1 MFGSPCVYEC
11 VAQYG
16 RRSVG
21 LGGGLKGFSRIC
33 SDVGVE
39 PKYSEGIL
47 ERLCCEMSVGV
58 SGKVLLE
65 ISEVVGVGDWGISK

>member
-1 MFGSPCVYEC
+1 MFGSPCVSEC

-16 RRSVG
+16 SRAVG
-21 LGGGLKGFSRIC
+21 LGELKGFSRIC

-47 ERLCCEMSVGV
+47 EVLCCEMSVGV
-58 SGKVLLE
+58 SGNVLLE
-65 ISEVVGVGDWGISK
+65 FSEVDGVGDWGISK

>member
-16 RRSVG
+16 SPSVG
-21 LGGGLKGFSRIC
+21 LGGLKGFSRIC

-39 PKYSEGIL
+39 PKKSEGIL
-47 ERLCCEMSVGV
+47 EVLCCERSVRI
-58 SGKVLLE
+58 SGNVLLE